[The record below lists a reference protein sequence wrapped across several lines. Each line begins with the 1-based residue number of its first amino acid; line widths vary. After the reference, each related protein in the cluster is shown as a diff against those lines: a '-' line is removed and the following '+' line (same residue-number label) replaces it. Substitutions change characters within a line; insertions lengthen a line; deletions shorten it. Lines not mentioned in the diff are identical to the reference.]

1 MEAFDPNDYRK
12 RVLAGV
18 ERRGGIE
25 HSDPF
30 ELYDIPLAEAETLSD
45 AEVAARVAEVWG
57 FWQRQRDHP
66 KYRVLVGLLVDA
78 HSILSGLMLVA
89 GTRRA
94 EAARV
99 RERRAQRDADRY
111 DMLDTAISRLVQR
124 YGGVPAGKVEGLTEI
139 GAMGGLTAA
148 EVATRMRRHRVIA
161 DAEPA
166 APSVLT
172 DQRRRQIRQ
181 LLAEWERLLEGPPTP
196 TLFALLRVD
205 STNAGRTR
213 EIRLRAEA
221 LRARSRELPPGRVR
235 VVLDELLVH
244 VHDVLESGDA
254 AIAEYLRAVAEDV
267 AAELRPKVRAAVLV
281 EDELVGTDFQ
291 YLLDEAVALGLDRA
305 GATRL
310 LTGLAAELGASVE
323 DSSHGV
329 PPRTPTSSDT
339 SLPRTAPRGTTAPR
353 PRTAST
359 SSTSPTRSGT
369 PVPRQWEAP
378 LKAARAALRAG
389 RPSEAARQV
398 AEARRLLGADDDGLT
413 PIRSVADEVDRVL
426 ATAAAQ
432 WRSASAACA
441 AKRYVEAVPYLE
453 SLQRTASDVPP
464 PQRGRTLDELLA
476 EARAAIAE
484 ADRLVA
490 AAQAGPA
497 EALLRGLLDAKA
509 ICADHE
515 GAAAALAQAPVEAP
529 ARVEA
534 TRTATGSVL
543 VVWSPSSTATV
554 DYRVTRLQPE
564 GSWRVVGRT
573 RATELEDGGAPAG
586 RLPVYAVA
594 AAVAGK
600 YSEITRSDTARTLHP
615 GAESPKQLGEQQLS
629 LSEPALDD
637 SIPASTDPEVR
648 PMPAQGDPGDSPGAA
663 VSSSDDAV
671 PATGDDRHSP
681 RDYGY
686 SRGDGEF
693 SPERRGNVQSHGA
706 TSPVEPEHSQGRP
719 QGDGGDSSGE
729 HASSPAESE
738 YPLADRGRSD
748 GDRAPAQDDPAYRH
762 DDPASGGIPTVT
774 GLAEQNGLLVFT
786 WPSGVTEVMV
796 VIRADEPPSTSDDPC
811 ARAWKVTNMRYEI
824 DGGVRIPEGIDRP
837 CHIAIASCR
846 RDATGKLTVAIGFAD
861 TARIHWER

>member
-18 ERRGGIE
+18 ERSGGIE

-30 ELYDIPLAEAETLSD
+30 ELYDIPLAEADTLSD
-45 AEVAARVAEVWG
+45 AEVAAHVAEVWG

-78 HSILSGLMLVA
+78 HSTLSGLVLDSQA
-89 GTRRA
+89 RRA

-99 RERRAQRDADRY
+99 RALRAQRDADRY
-111 DMLDTAISRLVQR
+111 GMLDTAISRLVQR
-124 YGGVPAGKVEGLTEI
+124 HGGVPAGKVEGLTEI

-181 LLAEWERLLEGPPTP
+181 LLAEWERLVEGRPTP

-205 STNAGRTR
+205 STKAGHTR
-213 EIRLRAEA
+213 EIRPRAEA

-235 VVLDELLVH
+235 VVLDELLIH

-254 AIAEYLRAVAEDV
+254 AVAEYRRAVAEDV

-281 EDELVGTDFQ
+281 EDELVGADFQ
-291 YLLDEAVALGLDRA
+291 YLVDEAVALGLARA
-305 GATRL
+305 DAARL
-310 LTGLAAELGASVE
+310 LTGLAAELGAVVE
-323 DSSHGV
+323 DSSHGA
-329 PPRTPTSSDT
+329 PPSRTPTT
-339 SLPRTAPRGTTAPR
+339 SGATLPRTAPRGTTATP

-359 SSTSPTRSGT
+359 SGT
-369 PVPRQWEAP
+369 PPNRPATAAPRQWETP

-398 AEARRLLGADDDGLT
+398 AQARRLLGADDNGLT

-426 ATAAAQ
+426 AAAATQ
-432 WRSASAACA
+432 WRNASAACT
-441 AKRYVEAVPYLE
+441 AKRYVEAVPHLE
-453 SLQRTASDVPP
+453 SLQRTASDVLP
-464 PQRGRTLDELLA
+464 PQQGRTLDELLA

-490 AAQAGPA
+490 AAQDGPA
-497 EALLRGLLDAKA
+497 DAMLRGLLDAKA

-515 GAAAALAQAPVEAP
+515 GAAAALAETPVEAP

-554 DYRVTRLQPE
+554 DYRVTRLQPD

-586 RLPVYAVA
+586 RLSVYAVA

-600 YSEITRSDTARTLHP
+600 YSEITRSDTASTPHFV
-615 GAESPKQLGEQQLS
+615 GESPKPLGEQPLS
-629 LSEPALDD
+629 LSQPSLED
-637 SIPASTDPEVR
+637 SIPAQTCPEVHAV
-648 PMPAQGDPGDSPGAA
+648 PSQGDPGDSPGAA
-663 VSSSDDAV
+663 ASSSDDAV
-671 PATGDDRHSP
+671 PHMGDDRHSH
-681 RDYGY
+681 RA
-686 SRGDGEF
+686 RDGEF
-693 SPERRGNVQSHGA
+693 SPDGRGNLPSHGA
-706 TSPVEPEHSQGRP
+706 TSPFQPGHP
-719 QGDGGDSSGE
+719 QSDGGDSQGE
-729 HASSPAESE
+729 RMSSPDEHE
-738 YPLADRGRSD
+738 YPQADSGRSG
-748 GDRAPAQDDPAYRH
+748 GDRAQAQDDPARRH
-762 DDPASGGIPTVT
+762 DDPGPGGIPTVM

-796 VIRADEPPSTSDDPC
+796 VIRADEPPSTPDDPC

-824 DGGVRIPEGIDRP
+824 DGGVRIPEDIDRP

-846 RDATGKLTVAIGFAD
+846 REATGKLTVATGFAG